1 MVHIIG
7 GSPVYT
13 VRIKFRKLG
22 SLQYISHLDLVRTM
36 SKIVVRTKLP
46 LWYTEGFNPK
56 PKMVFAA
63 PLSIGTESLAEYM
76 DLRITERLPEAEIM
90 ERFNANVTDEMSAI
104 EVYYPERP
112 MTDLKWMTYTLKIKT
127 NGADAALAERC
138 AEVLE
143 APSLEVMKKTKKGDN
158 LVNIRPLIKTSSVAF
173 DSGIIQV
180 CATLSSDSSEYL
192 NPEYL
197 IKALKERCGILSDE
211 NLLNEG
217 YSILRERAFCA
228 DMTEFR

>member
-1 MVHIIG
+1 MVQIINN
-7 GSPVYT
+7 SPVYT
-13 VRIKFRKLG
+13 VRIKFRKVG

-76 DLRITERLPEAEIM
+76 DLRITERLPETEIK

-104 EVYYPERP
+104 DVYYPERP
-112 MTDLKWMTYTLKIKT
+112 MTDLKWMSYTLSIKT
-127 NGADAALAERC
+127 NGADEALAKRC
-138 AEVLE
+138 SELLSAAELK
-143 APSLEVMKKTKKGDN
+143 VMKKTKKGDN
-158 LVNIRPLIKTSSVAF
+158 IVDIRPLIKSSSVNF
-173 DSGIIQV
+173 VDGKIQISAV
-180 CATLSSDSSEYL
+180 LSSDSSEYL
-192 NPEYL
+192 NPEYI
-197 IKALKERCGILSDE
+197 IKALRAECGILSDT
-211 NLLNEG
+211 NLLNES

>member
-1 MVHIIG
+1 
-7 GSPVYT
+7 
-13 VRIKFRKLG
+13 
-22 SLQYISHLDLVRTM
+22 M

-76 DLRITERLPEAEIM
+76 DLRITERLPEEEIM

-138 AEVLE
+138 AEVLA

>member
-1 MVHIIG
+1 MVQIIN

-13 VRIKFRKLG
+13 VRIKFRKVG

-76 DLRITERLPEAEIM
+76 DLRITEKLPEEEIKA
-90 ERFNANVTDEMSAI
+90 RFNANVTDEMSAI
-104 EVYYPERP
+104 EVYYPEHP

-127 NGADAALAERC
+127 NGADEALAERC
-138 AEVLE
+138 AEVLK

-158 LVNIRPLIKTSSVAF
+158 LVDIRPLINDASVSF
-173 DSGIIQV
+173 TDGIINIS
-180 CATLSSDSSEYL
+180 ATLCSDASQYL

-197 IKALKERCGILSDE
+197 IKALKEKCGILSDE